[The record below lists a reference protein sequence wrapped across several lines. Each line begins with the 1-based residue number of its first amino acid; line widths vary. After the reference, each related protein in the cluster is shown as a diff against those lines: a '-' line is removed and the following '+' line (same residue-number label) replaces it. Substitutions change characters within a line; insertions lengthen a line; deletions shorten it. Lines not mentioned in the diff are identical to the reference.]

1 VQVQLTAD
9 YAPSTLLDLLSS
21 SQTVPLEAALA
32 ICEAK
37 GLVHEQVW
45 GGGRGLMWGRGRTN
59 KRHLSRYILCCFL
72 LLLSPGVHPRAH
84 GQHYTSAAPHH

>member
-21 SQTVPLEAALA
+21 SQSVPLEAALA

-37 GLVHEQVW
+37 GLVHEQVRW
-45 GGGRGLMWGRGRTN
+45 EKVDGDRGMGCERGERHEGKRGR
-59 KRHLSRYILCCFL
+59 LCE
-72 LLLSPGVHPRAH
+72 
-84 GQHYTSAAPHH
+84 